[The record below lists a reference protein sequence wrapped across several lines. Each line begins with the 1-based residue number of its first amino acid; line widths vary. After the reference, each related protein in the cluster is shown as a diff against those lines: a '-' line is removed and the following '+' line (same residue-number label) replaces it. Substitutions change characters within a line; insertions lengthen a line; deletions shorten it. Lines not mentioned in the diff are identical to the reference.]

1 DIESTRKNTEIRITR
16 ICNNDQTNLLDSRID
31 LVLSCENIDYQDN
44 DRRNFITIE
53 NFATAASYLPKSNKL
68 LVAMRN
74 GRKNTTICEYN
85 FKEIQESFEAT
96 WNDCQATVSG
106 KETEYE
112 CTNYDYNELP
122 KKCFIF
128 TWRKNERLPYCE
140 AFNDLP
146 KTSSLK
152 NCHLHESNS
161 THKRF
166 GLLENF
172 LPFNGK
178 PVYKGS
184 KQTIIALRESND
196 PRLLF
201 VVNQDNKMQ
210 RLELDPMKFDNSFMW
225 RPARAGAHM
234 LEFIISKD
242 QVLFVDPRTDNTIN
256 YVHIS
261 CNELYHTCHNI
272 SWDDPLNCGFCV
284 NPDGTGVVMT
294 KNKLSCPTGNIVE
307 NVCPP
312 VIDYFKNHN
321 GEILI
326 EGREL
331 KKLKNVFVKICEQQC
346 VISAQQ
352 DSYIRCQIG
361 QVKEKGCN
369 LTLIGALNPAYPAFA
384 LRKAFDSEGG
394 AAPTTQGTDG
404 KASWTES
411 KILRYAAY
419 AFVVFILLS
428 VIIGAYCLLK
438 YKMPEKMKQIRERYE
453 PVIPLDDM
461 SEGTIRISQITMIR
475 KVGTGTQAFL
485 NFAFLKLPN
494 IKGNSADVHL
504 GHFTYDMNRPN
515 EFMEVAVK
523 TAKSNAHE
531 PMQEDEIKKEIEMM
545 QECKHE
551 NIVKFIGWAR
561 ELGTIHIVTEFM
573 SGGSV
578 QDYLRDGRNRPTIGQ
593 CFSYITQIVEG
604 MAYLS
609 HRHIIHRD
617 LATRNCLL
625 NSTHE
630 VVKISDFGLSRKS
643 DINYEYVAMHNP
655 RLPFR
660 WLPIEALHDKI
671 FSTKGDVWSF
681 AVVVWELFQRG
692 SMPYEGLDMS
702 G

>member
-1 DIESTRKNTEIRITR
+1 
-16 ICNNDQTNLLDSRID
+16 
-31 LVLSCENIDYQDN
+31 
-44 DRRNFITIE
+44 
-53 NFATAASYLPKSNKL
+53 
-68 LVAMRN
+68 
-74 GRKNTTICEYN
+74 
-85 FKEIQESFEAT
+85 
-96 WNDCQATVSG
+96 
-106 KETEYE
+106 
-112 CTNYDYNELP
+112 
-122 KKCFIF
+122 
-128 TWRKNERLPYCE
+128 
-140 AFNDLP
+140 
-146 KTSSLK
+146 LK

-161 THKRF
+161 SHKRF

-201 VVNQDNKMQ
+201 VVSQDNKMQ

-272 SWDDPLNCGFCV
+272 SWDDPLSCGFCV

-312 VIDYFKNHN
+312 VIDYFKNLN
-321 GEILI
+321 GDIII

-331 KKLKNVFVKICEQQC
+331 TKLKNVFVKICEQQC
-346 VISAQQ
+346 VINAQQ
-352 DSYIRCQIG
+352 DRYIRCQID

-394 AAPTTQGTDG
+394 VAPTTQGTDG

-438 YKMPEKMKQIRERYE
+438 YKMPEKMKQIRGKHLSENSSPIERYE

-461 SEGTIRISQITMIR
+461 SEGTIRMSQITLIR
-475 KVGTGTQAFL
+475 KVGT
-485 NFAFLKLPN
+485 
-494 IKGNSADVHL
+494 GNSADVHL
-504 GHFTYDMNRPN
+504 GHFAYDMNRPN

-561 ELGTIHIVTEFM
+561 ENGTIHIVTEFM

-578 QDYLRDGRNRPTIGQ
+578 QDYLKDGRNRPTIGQ

-625 NSTHE
+625 SSTHE

-702 G
+702 GIREFLDSGMRLARPQYCPEELYTIMLSCWDEDPEKRPSFELLKINVIGILLSYTAENPQQVQSEYERPTPSAGPSSTRRQTSISGNSATTAV